1 MPNILMVDDELSMR
15 QFLTHLCQREG
26 HTVRVAENGRRAMT
40 LMSEQPADVVISDV
54 KMPDMGGIELLRAA
68 RELNSNIEVIMMT
81 AFANEA
87 TAHEAFLLGAFDFVH
102 KPFDN
107 ELLKEKVAR
116 ALQKISIVK
125 EKQALQDE
133 NDTLIKG
140 QRARG
145 KLSNII
151 GQSDRMQ
158 SLFQMIGTVAQ
169 VPSTILITGESGTG
183 KELVARAIN
192 DLSPRAQQPFVSINC
207 GAFTETL
214 LESELFG
221 YVKGSFTGATTNRKG
236 LFEAAE
242 QGTIFLDEI
251 GEMSPAMQVKLL
263 RVLQERK
270 VRPVGAHAEVEVNT
284 RVIAATNRD
293 LAAMVKD
300 GSFREDL
307 FYRVSVIPMELP
319 PLRERGSD
327 IAELAEYFIG
337 KYCAQTGRTIAISA
351 PAMRLLE
358 SYSWPGNVREL
369 EHTIERAV
377 ALERT
382 DLIQPE
388 RLPEQITNY
397 SQTRISSDLQLP
409 DEGINLTAHLD
420 QLEKTYVLEALKRT
434 DGNQTN
440 AADLLKM
447 SVRSLRHLL
456 DKHGIRGL
464 TAQMRDERRT
474 GEVVPRRRATDPYPR
489 RRAEDLDD
497 QGEDSGQAA
506 SAGEGS

>member
-1 MPNILMVDDELSMR
+1 MANLLIVDDELSMR
-15 QFLTHLCQREG
+15 QFLTHLFQRDG
-26 HTVRVAENGRRAMT
+26 HAIRVAENGRQAMT
-40 LMSEQPADVVISDV
+40 LLRKQPADVIISDV

-68 RELNSNIEVIMMT
+68 RELQPSIEVIMMT
-81 AFANEA
+81 AFANEE
-87 TAHEAFLLGAFDFVH
+87 TAHEAFLMGAFDFVH

-116 ALQKISIVK
+116 ALQKISIVR

-133 NDTLIKG
+133 NEALIKG
-140 QRARG
+140 QRASGR
-145 KLSNII
+145 LSNII

-158 SLFQMIGTVAQ
+158 AVYQMIETVAQ
-169 VPSTILITGESGTG
+169 VQSTVLITGESGTG
-183 KELVARAIN
+183 KELVARAIH
-192 DLSPRAQQPFVSINC
+192 DLSPRAQKPFVSVNC

-221 YVKGSFTGATTNRKG
+221 YVKGSFTGATANRKG
-236 LFEAAE
+236 LFEAAD

-270 VRPVGAHAEVEVNT
+270 VRPVGAHEESEINS

-293 LAAMVKD
+293 LSALVKE
-300 GSFREDL
+300 GTFREDL

-327 IAELAEYFIG
+327 IAELTEHFIQ
-337 KYCAQTGRTIAISA
+337 KYCTQQGRNLSLNDQAL
-351 PAMRLLE
+351 RLLE
-358 SYSWPGNVREL
+358 NYYWPGNVREL

-377 ALERT
+377 ALEKT
-382 DLIQPE
+382 DTIQPE
-388 RLPEQITNY
+388 RFPEQITNY
-397 SQTRISSDLQLP
+397 NPARIASELELP
-409 DEGINLTAHLD
+409 ADGIDLTAHLD
-420 QLEKTYVLEALKRT
+420 QLEKTYVLEALQRT

-440 AADLLKM
+440 AANLLKM

-456 DKHGIRGL
+456 DKHGIREL
-464 TAQMRDERRT
+464 TAQMRDERRSGDT
-474 GEVVPRRRATDPYPR
+474 IPRRRATDPHPR
-489 RRAEDLDD
+489 RRDED
-497 QGEDSGQAA
+497 GEDQSNSSGHAA
-506 SAGEGS
+506 RAGER